1 MNDEKKKKKK
11 TTARGIPS
19 FPKHLLPFP
28 CETTFHIADTP
39 IDDLCAT
46 LDAEL
51 SALPI
56 LWHFR
61 KNLSTGI
68 GFATENVWSRQAR
81 RKMHGVDV
89 DVYRRDR
96 IDEARAALGFKVQ
109 VRLDGILAEERGV
122 RVMVRWLKG
131 SESVLFESF
140 CGMLKRK
147 LERR

>member
-1 MNDEKKKKKK
+1 
-11 TTARGIPS
+11 
-19 FPKHLLPFP
+19 
-28 CETTFHIADTP
+28 
-39 IDDLCAT
+39 
-46 LDAEL
+46 
-51 SALPI
+51 
-56 LWHFR
+56 
-61 KNLSTGI
+61 
-68 GFATENVWSRQAR
+68 
-81 RKMHGVDV
+81 MHGVDV

-96 IDEARAALGFKVQ
+96 IDEARAVLGFKVQ